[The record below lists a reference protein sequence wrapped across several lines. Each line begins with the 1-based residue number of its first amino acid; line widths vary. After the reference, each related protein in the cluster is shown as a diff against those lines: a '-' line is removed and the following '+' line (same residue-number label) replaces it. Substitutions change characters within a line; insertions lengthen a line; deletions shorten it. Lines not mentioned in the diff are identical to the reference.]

1 MVNTFIVRH
10 LIRVGPSP
18 GPPFSFG
25 PSIFDQR
32 SFEAIPWSKA
42 RSTSNRKEFM
52 NDTPTPHSD
61 MPASDLPQ
69 ERVIRETGL
78 AARVA
83 SIIEP
88 AIEGLGYRLVRV
100 KITAQ
105 NGTTVQVMA
114 ERPDGSFTIEDC
126 EAVSKDI
133 SPVLD
138 VDDPVKSAYH
148 LEVSSPGIDRSLVR
162 AIDFVRAV
170 GHEAKIELSRPIDT
184 GTGVGRR
191 RYRGTLVG
199 ADASNVDIRIDQ
211 EGGAVTVSL
220 PYDAMDEARLV
231 MSDALIEAA
240 QRAQA
245 EAEIQSGSNDNDS
258 DAGSGA

>member
-1 MVNTFIVRH
+1 
-10 LIRVGPSP
+10 
-18 GPPFSFG
+18 
-25 PSIFDQR
+25 
-32 SFEAIPWSKA
+32 
-42 RSTSNRKEFM
+42 M
-52 NDTPTPHSD
+52 NDTPSTSVD
-61 MPASDLPQ
+61 ATATDLNDQ
-69 ERVIRETGL
+69 RLIRETGL

-114 ERPDGSFTIEDC
+114 ERPDGTFTIEDC
-126 EAVSKDI
+126 ENVSKDI

-148 LEVSSPGIDRSLVR
+148 LEVSSPGIDRPLVR
-162 AIDFVRAV
+162 AIDFVR
-170 GHEAKIELSRPIDT
+170 GQGLEAKIELARPIDT

-191 RYRGTLVG
+191 RYRGEIVG
-199 ADASNVDIRIDQ
+199 TNAEGAEIKVDQ
-211 EGGAVTVSL
+211 EGGAVTVHL
-220 PYDAMDEARLV
+220 PYDAMDEAKLV
-231 MSDALIEAA
+231 MNDALIEAA

-245 EAEIQSGSNDNDS
+245 AAEIQQSSNDNDS
-258 DAGSGA
+258 DAGVGS